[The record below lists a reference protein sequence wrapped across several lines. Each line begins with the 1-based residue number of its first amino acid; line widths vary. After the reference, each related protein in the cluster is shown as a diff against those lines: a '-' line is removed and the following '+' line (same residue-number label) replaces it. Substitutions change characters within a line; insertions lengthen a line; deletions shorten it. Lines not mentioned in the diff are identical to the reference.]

1 MLYRHDGLSCF
12 QNMTDPQAERVK
24 KKINEILQNYGLK
37 ISIKTNLQIKDFLDV
52 TFNLKNEKYHRFRKP
67 NNDLL
72 YINVLSNHPKNIIKG
87 IPNMIGKRISKLSC
101 DEHKFEK
108 AKGDDNKALDRG
120 HQQGFI

>member
-1 MLYRHDGLSCF
+1 
-12 QNMTDPQAERVK
+12 MTDPQAERVK